1 MQILNPAVGLSIAS
15 AIERRPAD
23 PELRSE
29 GRPESGE
36 PFATVAIVI
45 GADDP
50 IAISYLTPIA
60 SWNSGFYLFSVPPNE
75 ADDHESELVCLD
87 CLLDDPS
94 LGRGLDI
101 AREYG
106 VADLDEDGE
115 WVARRFPHCAR

>member
-1 MQILNPAVGLSIAS
+1 VQSS
-15 AIERRPAD
+15 D
-23 PELRSE
+23 
-29 GRPESGE
+29 GRPTPSCARRVV
-36 PFATVAIVI
+36 PNLVSHSQTVAIVI